1 MKIDL
6 RILGIVACLTVI
18 AASTVVFVRYAEMES
33 RSLVIEK
40 IGPKGVST
48 AEQIPKG
55 MLLQVHSRGLS
66 LAFPSCDTR
75 EYGDKFFL
83 HIYPDGDGQKS
94 PTDYINLDFDWT
106 EEKGREVGFG
116 GSKVCVVD
124 KSFPNVSIKQ
134 VAVGQFTTP
143 GGKCCDITWSRSFLL
158 NANLPRK

>member
-6 RILGIVACLTVI
+6 RILGIVTCLTVI

-40 IGPKGVST
+40 IGSKGVST
-48 AEQIPKG
+48 AEQIPNG
-55 MLLQVHSRGLS
+55 MLLQVHSGGLT

-83 HIYPDGDGQKS
+83 HLYPDGGDQKS
-94 PTDYINLDFDWT
+94 STDYMNLDFDWV
-106 EEKGREVGFG
+106 KGKGKEVGFG

-124 KSFPNVSIKQ
+124 KPFPNVPIKQ

-143 GGKCCDITWSRSFLL
+143 GGKCCDITWSRTFLL
-158 NANLPRK
+158 NTSLPRK